1 MKMKDLS
8 SKIFDWI
15 SIIAFMI
22 TIISSICSFAFLI
35 MVAIMRYQGFQG
47 VEQLSYALKILGNI
61 FLISFIILSISSIGF
76 RLSRK

>member
-1 MKMKDLS
+1 MKRKDLS
-8 SKIFDWI
+8 SKIFGWI

-22 TIISSICSFAFLI
+22 TSISSICIFAF
-35 MVAIMRYQGFQG
+35 AIMRYQGIQG
-47 VEQLSYALKILGNI
+47 VEQLSYALKIFVNI